1 VDARQRIDPRGG
13 ASSAGDAMQKFE
25 RIFVD
30 LNRWLLIAILS
41 AMAILVFL
49 NVCLRFLTNQSITW
63 SDEVARHLM
72 IWLTFIGAGITL
84 RHGSLTA
91 IDNVQ
96 IAVGDRKARILRIIS
111 AIIMFAFFA
120 VMIWAGK
127 TYVGRTMLQT
137 TPSTQI
143 PFGYIYLAIP
153 IGFTLLTIHLLLVL
167 RTYVIGGMSA
177 LQGEDDLPPVAA

>member
-1 VDARQRIDPRGG
+1 MR
-13 ASSAGDAMQKFE
+13 KFE
-25 RIFVD
+25 HIFVEV
-30 LNRWLLIAILS
+30 NRWVLIAILT
-41 AMAILVFL
+41 AMALLVFL
-49 NVCLRFLTNQSITW
+49 NVCLRFFTNQSITW

-96 IAVGDRKARILRIIS
+96 VALGDRKARILRIIS
-111 AIIMFAFFA
+111 ALIMFAFFA

-137 TPSTQI
+137 TPSTRI
-143 PFGYIYLAIP
+143 PFGYIYLAMP
-153 IGFTLLTIHLLLVL
+153 IGFTLLTVHLLFVL
-167 RTYVIGGMSA
+167 RTYVTGGMSA
-177 LQGEDDLPPVAA
+177 LQGDDDLPPVAA